1 MAREPELVNRIGTL
15 HEKVPK
21 FMIKDE
27 NGEWKVHPA
36 FIRGDKEIDC
46 FYVQQPVMLSFC
58 RLRSV
63 TRINY
68 READPTLFRDFESE
82 RSLITRDEM
91 LAYSTYMEDDD
102 ILIVGEEE

>member
-1 MAREPELVNRIGTL
+1 M
-15 HEKVPK
+15 
-21 FMIKDE
+21 
-27 NGEWKVHPA
+27 HPA